1 MVSFVEPDSDEYYEL
16 QCTVSELIDEYISN
30 EILHMSSPDF
40 YNEMLHQIVEVLYEQ
55 WTDAGICEKTEEMYE
70 EIEDFVDEVTGDFFE
85 NYDIP
90 PRQYPTSSVNEVPNI
105 ENIEKKM
112 IDLKNAYQPAQKSQ
126 EWYEYRHSMI
136 TASNIW
142 KVFGSESQYNSI
154 IYEKCVPFESG
165 GISTSA
171 TSFVNTDSS
180 LHWGVKYEPVSIM
193 LYEQMYGT
201 VVDSFGCIQHPKYK
215 CIGASPDGIVN
226 DTTSQRYGRM
236 LEIKNIVNR
245 EITGI
250 PKEEYWI
257 QMQVQL
263 ETCDLDECDFLET
276 RFKEYENESMFY
288 SDIRSSNILVE
299 KIDTATDAEVSSP
312 LENIIIETR
321 DQMVPNNTIA
331 DALEQAQAQA
341 QDQDQDQAPES
352 EDKEVVR
359 GIILHFIKNN
369 FIDSAPYYLY
379 MPLDI
384 AIEKDEINEWIKT
397 KKNEL
402 KSTYALYKVIYWYLD
417 EYSCILVKR
426 NRKWFSA
433 AVPKIEEA
441 WATIEKERISGYEHR
456 ASKKRT
462 RSENI
467 AENGQGTGQGQGPSE
482 GLRQG
487 SRSGSFDESKT
498 IKNIPFSGGIC
509 LIKLDHDIENAAQTN
524 EPNNI

>member
-40 YNEMLHQIVEVLYEQ
+40 YTEMLHQIVEVLYEQ

-154 IYEKCVPFESG
+154 IYEKCVPFETG
-165 GISTSA
+165 GTGH
-171 TSFVNTDSS
+171 VNTDSS

-201 VVDSFGCIQHPKYK
+201 AVDSFGCIQHPKYK

-276 RFKEYENESMFY
+276 RFKEYENEAMFY
-288 SDIRSSNILVE
+288 ADIRSNNIVVE

-312 LENIIIETR
+312 LENIIIETH
-321 DQMVPNNTIA
+321 DQMVPSE
-331 DALEQAQAQA
+331 ALVP
-341 QDQDQDQAPES
+341 DPDPVS

-359 GIILHFIKNN
+359 GIILHFIKND
-369 FIDSAPYYLY
+369 FIDSAPYYIY

-433 AVPKIEEA
+433 VVPKIEEA

-462 RSENI
+462 RSEI
-467 AENGQGTGQGQGPSE
+467 IVENGQGQGTGQGTG
-482 GLRQG
+482 QG

-498 IKNIPFSGGIC
+498 IKNMPFSAGIC
-509 LIKLDHDIENAAQTN
+509 LIKLDHDTDNAAQSN